1 MIGTAPALIFDS
13 FPWWI
18 AVPILYLLLLG
29 TGMALDE
36 TYVNRTT
43 VLAGA
48 IALAV
53 HSINSGGL
61 WLPLSLYLD
70 VGLIVGVYGLY
81 AYVVDGYVPGW
92 FRLLA
97 FMLYSPLSILLV
109 LIFPDVLF
117 FVSLAIAGYANV
129 QLLATLHPVE
139 PYYFGPASPD
149 DFSRAAQQSGSP
161 EPVERPD
168 AEPGAALGEVVSNSS
183 IVGGEAAGDATGP
196 EADGSAAEASAR
208 RPAPDEGGDKP
219 SDRGVLPGFM
229 RRL

>member
-1 MIGTAPALIFDS
+1 MA
-13 FPWWI
+13 
-18 AVPILYLLLLG
+18 ILYLLLLG

-36 TYVNRTT
+36 TYVNRRT
-43 VLAGA
+43 VLAG
-48 IALAV
+48 ALAV
-53 HSINSGGL
+53 HSITSGGL

-81 AYVVDGYVPGW
+81 AYVVDGYVPRW

-97 FMLYSPLSILLV
+97 FMLYSPLSILVV

-117 FVSLAIAGYANV
+117 FLSLAIAGYANV

-149 DFSRAAQQSGSP
+149 NVSRAARQTGSP

-168 AEPGAALGEVVSNSS
+168 AEPGAGLIEVVSNSPT
-183 IVGGEAAGDATGP
+183 VGGDAAGHASGS
-196 EADGSAAEASAR
+196 EAEGSAAETSAR
-208 RPAPDEGGDKP
+208 RPAPEEGGNKP
-219 SDRGVLPGFM
+219 SDRDVLPGFM